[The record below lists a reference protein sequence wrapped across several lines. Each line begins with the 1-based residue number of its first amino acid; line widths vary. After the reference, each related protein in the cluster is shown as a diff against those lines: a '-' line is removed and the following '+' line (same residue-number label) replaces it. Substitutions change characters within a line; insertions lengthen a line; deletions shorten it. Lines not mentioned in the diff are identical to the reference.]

1 MLYNC
6 PSTEVIKRTHTTS
19 ASAIK
24 FCLLITG
31 KPVVGEFDRGNT
43 SATSWHTSPH
53 HGEICPSGGEAG
65 LSVEAGLSAPPSYIQ
80 TLSLY
85 CTFSHRE
92 VLGTCAWD
100 LCLGVASHTNLVV
113 QYAHREQ
120 LLSPERN
127 FPRIPLAR
135 RTTSY
140 QTADPRDSPRD
151 GEFSRQSCT

>member
-53 HGEICPSGGEAG
+53 HGEICPSMGEEAG
-65 LSVEAGLSAPPSYIQ
+65 LSVRPDFPHPPF
-80 TLSLY
+80 LLP
-85 CTFSHRE
+85 CFS
-92 VLGTCAWD
+92 
-100 LCLGVASHTNLVV
+100 CLM
-113 QYAHREQ
+113 
-120 LLSPERN
+120 
-127 FPRIPLAR
+127 
-135 RTTSY
+135 
-140 QTADPRDSPRD
+140 DPRVQMTETLDP
-151 GEFSRQSCT
+151 